1 MTLYVGANTEKEDK
15 SGNQSDSYAE
25 RFPDV
30 ISVATYQSGNYILI
44 SQSVGCCRV

>member
-1 MTLYVGANTEKEDK
+1 MALYVGANTEKEDQ

-30 ISVATYQSGNYILI
+30 ISVATYQSPCLP
-44 SQSVGCCRV
+44 RVPGSL